1 MAIKMSPDE
10 LMGYATKLAKY
21 AQEASTL
28 AKNIDSSIKAA
39 ASNWEGAA
47 QKRYV
52 EDFERIRPTLDKEVP
67 ELLNTMSANLKKMA
81 QTMADTDRQLAGG

>member
-10 LMGYATKLAKY
+10 LRSYASKLSKN

-28 AKNIDSSIKAA
+28 AKNIDANIKAA
-39 ASNWEGAA
+39 ASNWEGQA

-52 EDFERIRPTLDKEVP
+52 EDFERIKPTLEKEVP
-67 ELLNTMSANLKKMA
+67 ELLTTMANNLKKMA
-81 QTMADTDRQLAGG
+81 DTLQQADESLARG